1 METLTGSPVDV
12 DDAGMTTVEDKN
24 KGPLSRMDWL
34 DSLTWAGFALVALGF
49 LALKSFAFH
58 WQVGDENVY
67 FYMAWATAEHG
78 ALPYGDYFFAHPP
91 LHLLPGVGL
100 FALFGFGPVTGRL
113 LPILA
118 SLLGAFF
125 LFRLVWGRAGR
136 VSALLTVLF
145 YLGAFSLL
153 RASSHWTGINLSVMW
168 ICVGLW
174 ALLGL
179 KTRPLLAG
187 LFFALGV
194 GTGNYVLPAAV
205 MAALLVLLRDPK
217 EALRFLAGFIV
228 PWLAIQ
234 VLGLALGGGAYWEG
248 VYLYHFL
255 KPVKEGVSRNMFVRV
270 FGDNFILFLGLLLS
284 PVMAWLD
291 GRLSKG
297 SGLVSPTGDT
307 TGEGA
312 IWHRVW
318 RWARL
323 QLWQEE
329 VLSLMRVGAMWSLGY
344 IFFIASLPRVFPFYF
359 LLFFPAMACCAGLVV
374 TRGGQHVAGLV
385 RCRGKRDKTWWET
398 IVLLAVLV
406 LFVALAGA
414 VRVPLQRAL
423 LPKYVRSMDKPM
435 RWSDSPLPMINSLFR
450 ACCWD
455 DVAEAYQAYGTV
467 QEVLYHE
474 SRYFGV
480 AEELAVHVREHS
492 RPEHTLYGDS
502 STAGLVALLAGRRLA
517 GDEADSNTMRFTT
530 GITPAEKLISEI
542 DQADLKFVLVS
553 GRVLRSR
560 DGQVRWRFGKFARLP
575 AFAGW
580 LRREFKFVRQVQDRT
595 KGWYSLLERK

>member
-1 METLTGSPVDV
+1 METLTGSPSDA
-12 DDAGMTTVEDKN
+12 DDGEMNKN
-24 KGPLSRMDWL
+24 NKPPARIDWR
-34 DSLTWAGFALVALGF
+34 DAATWVGFAFVALGF

-118 SLLGAFF
+118 SLVGAFF

-174 ALLGL
+174 ALLGV

-205 MAALLVLLRDPK
+205 MAALLALLRDPK

-234 VLGLALGGGAYWEG
+234 VLGLALGGGAYWDG

-297 SGLVSPTGDT
+297 SGLASPTGDT

-312 IWHRVW
+312 IWQRVW

-329 VLSLMRVGAMWSLGY
+329 VLSLMRVGAMWSLGH
-344 IFFIASLPRVFPFYF
+344 ILFIASLPRVFPFYF

-374 TRGGQHVAGLV
+374 TRGGQHVAGLI
-385 RCRGKRDKTWWET
+385 RCRGKRGKTWWEA
-398 IVLLAVLV
+398 IVVLAVLV

-435 RWSDSPLPMINSLFR
+435 RWSDSPLPMVNSLFR

-474 SRYFGV
+474 SRFLGV
-480 AEELAVHVREHS
+480 AEDLAGYVREHS

-542 DQADLKFVLVS
+542 DQTDLKFVLVS

-580 LRREFKFVRQVQDRT
+580 LRREFKVVRQVQDRT